1 MRTFFRSRRIIL
13 ILGLIV
19 LFSFFVRV
27 WKIDK
32 VPPSLFGDELDVGYQ
47 AYSILK
53 TGKDYS
59 GRMIPLQFRSFTEY
73 RTPLY
78 LYSAVPTVAVF
89 GITPLGVRLP
99 AVFFGVCGVIAIY
112 LLVSE
117 ITGSKVLGTLSSLL
131 LAVSPW
137 HIHYSRAG
145 FEVTLLLSLFI
156 FGLYFF
162 LRGLRSPQ
170 WFIPSAVFLVLTPW
184 AYSTAQLYLPL
195 TIFFLLI
202 LWSRNIFRP
211 KAKGYVLI
219 SGLIFLFI
227 SIPYA
232 WSTYFGGG
240 TDRFSSL
247 SIFNNPVME
256 GSVGEKRFED
266 GLMLP
271 LISKIGLDRVFHNKY
286 VFFLDEFGKNYI
298 KTFSTEFL
306 FLSGDG
312 NPRHN
317 SSGTGE
323 LYTIEAVLLLIG
335 LHFLYKANI
344 DKRKKW
350 LVVILLLT
358 ASIPSSLTIDGSN
371 HATRLIL
378 LLIPL
383 TIIVSYGL
391 YGLCEVVL
399 QRYKKVLIVLIAL
412 SYLASFV
419 SYQHFYWIHFP
430 LATEKSWQYGWE
442 QVVNEA
448 INYSGQ
454 YQRVIISSHSSPA
467 YLYFLAWSQY
477 SPVLYQ
483 RQKDFNTVDVVGFGK
498 ARQIGNVYF
507 PLEDQGYNLYNVSS
521 VLDKDTLYVVP
532 FDEFKL
538 DLIKEPMRLPL
549 DLSLVQTVK
558 YLSGEPAFYFI
569 TKK

>member
-1 MRTFFRSRRIIL
+1 
-13 ILGLIV
+13 V

-27 WKIDK
+27 WRIDK

-59 GRMIPLQFRSFTEY
+59 GRMMPLQFRSFTEY

-117 ITGSKVLGTLSSLL
+117 IAGSKVLGTLSSLL
-131 LAVSPW
+131 LAISPW

-145 FEVTLLLSLFI
+145 FEVTLLLSLFV

-162 LRGLRSPQ
+162 LKGLRNPQ
-170 WFIPSAVFLVLTPW
+170 WFIPSTVFLVLTPW

-195 TIFFLLI
+195 TIFFLLL
-202 LWSRNIFRP
+202 LWFNNIFRP
-211 KAKGYVLI
+211 KARTQVLI

-227 SIPYA
+227 AIPYA

-240 TDRFSSL
+240 TDRFSTL

-271 LISKIGLDRVFHNKY
+271 LVSKIGLDRVFHNKY
-286 VFFLDEFGKNYI
+286 VFFLDEFGKNYV

-317 SSGTGE
+317 SSGMGE
-323 LYTIEAVLLLIG
+323 FYVIEAVLLLIG
-335 LHFLYKANI
+335 LYFFYKANI

-350 LVVILLLT
+350 LVAILLLT
-358 ASIPSSLTIDGSN
+358 ASIPSSLTVDGSN

-383 TIIVSYGL
+383 IIIISYGL
-391 YGLCEVVL
+391 YGLCEVVP
-399 QRYKKVLIVLIAL
+399 QRFKKGLIVLITL
-412 SYLASFV
+412 SYLASFA

-448 INYSGQ
+448 IKYSGQ

-483 RQKDFNTVDVVGFGK
+483 YQKDSNTADVVGFGK
-498 ARQIGNVYF
+498 ARQIGNIYF

-521 VLDKDTLYVVP
+521 ALDKNTLYIVP

-538 DLIKEPMRLPL
+538 NLIKEPKRLPL

>member
-1 MRTFFRSRRIIL
+1 
-13 ILGLIV
+13 
-19 LFSFFVRV
+19 
-27 WKIDK
+27 

-430 LATEKSWQYGWE
+430 LATEKSWQYGWQ

-448 INYSGQ
+448 MKYSGQ

>member
-1 MRTFFRSRRIIL
+1 
-13 ILGLIV
+13 
-19 LFSFFVRV
+19 
-27 WKIDK
+27 

-286 VFFLDEFGKNYI
+286 VFFLDEFGKNYV

-383 TIIVSYGL
+383 TIIISYGL

-430 LATEKSWQYGWE
+430 LATEKSWQYGWQ

-448 INYSGQ
+448 MKYSGQ